1 MIMQTLLNFEEHER
15 YNKSPQIFDQTVLD
29 AYLDK
34 TLPQLD
40 NFGDYKTVY
49 LFIFVSTL
57 SCYAI
62 IFIAQLHTNVIILF
76 I

>member
-15 YNKSPQIFDQTVLD
+15 YSNSPQIFDQTVLD

-40 NFGDYKTVY
+40 NFVDYKMV
-49 LFIFVSTL
+49 
-57 SCYAI
+57 
-62 IFIAQLHTNVIILF
+62 
-76 I
+76 